1 MEHGSSPTNSLGRTP
16 LQIAGRF
23 AVLLD
28 FPGFLILES
37 TPECYGTWFES
48 DQLPWSDTHPDRRA
62 FVVFRDYPGSWS
74 DSNQPPEC
82 YGMRRCP
89 TSFPQWRHHS
99 IWVSAEGRLIDTAI
113 FPRLSLTVKFGFPE
127 QRTGGYGD
135 AIGMRIRRDEKKP
148 VDYSKN
154 DWKLYFLQVRKFLVN
169 FTKEKMQA
177 AVA

>member
-1 MEHGSSPTNSLGRTP
+1 MTGSTITQLLHIRGAAIFAMVELDDDFSGCTRLRGGAGRTRTNHQSVMEHGWCPTNSPGRTP

-74 DSNQPPEC
+74 DSNEQPD
-82 YGMRRCP
+82 
-89 TSFPQWRHHS
+89 S
-99 IWVSAEGRLIDTAI
+99 
-113 FPRLSLTVKFGFPE
+113 
-127 QRTGGYGD
+127 
-135 AIGMRIRRDEKKP
+135 
-148 VDYSKN
+148 
-154 DWKLYFLQVRKFLVN
+154 
-169 FTKEKMQA
+169 
-177 AVA
+177 

>member
-1 MEHGSSPTNSLGRTP
+1 MEHGSSPTN
-16 LQIAGRF
+16 
-23 AVLLD
+23 
-28 FPGFLILES
+28 
-37 TPECYGTWFES
+37 
-48 DQLPWSDTHPDRRA
+48 
-62 FVVFRDYPGSWS
+62 
-74 DSNQPPEC
+74 
-82 YGMRRCP
+82 
-89 TSFPQWRHHS
+89 FPQWRHHS

-148 VDYSKN
+148 VDYSKD

-177 AVA
+177 AVAQAVIDRGTAVPQSAEQEKRLKEAGEDIN